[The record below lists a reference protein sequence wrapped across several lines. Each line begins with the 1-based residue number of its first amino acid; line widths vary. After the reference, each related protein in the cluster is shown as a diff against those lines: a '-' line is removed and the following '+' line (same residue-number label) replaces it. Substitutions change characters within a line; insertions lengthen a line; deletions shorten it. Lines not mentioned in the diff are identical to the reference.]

1 MCGCNN
7 SLPPGRSMEQGF
19 QAGYRPQREQHRHTA
34 DGPRSTGGATLFPDA
49 AFRQQWHHT
58 NGCADTICSI
68 SNFTLM
74 ACTARYGHIG
84 NHPALRGFPI
94 ISRTCK
100 AARQIARQA
109 IARQRPPGSPNR
121 TVRPL
126 PAQPALLR
134 RTFNSGAAVSRII
147 NQPCVRFITRP
158 PAPGMT

>member
-1 MCGCNN
+1 MRLQQFFATRPFHGTRI
-7 SLPPGRSMEQGF
+7 PGRQQTATGT
-19 QAGYRPQREQHRHTA
+19 APAYRP

-68 SNFTLM
+68 SNFPLM